1 MYRFVTEGDESIPRD
16 ANSGQQGASAGGENA
31 ASAPADPNLYQK
43 CYDYYMNFYRY
54 VLLDYRYFCI
64 GCLLKFCHIS
74 TKSRWA
80 IVIVKMRCQCRAKY
94 GVVDESPAAPTKD
107 SDDNKKDG
115 DAGENKSSAAL
126 SALGSYGSDSDS
138 ETDGKDND

>member
-1 MYRFVTEGDESIPRD
+1 MHCP
-16 ANSGQQGASAGGENA
+16 
-31 ASAPADPNLYQK
+31 
-43 CYDYYMNFYRY
+43 
-54 VLLDYRYFCI
+54 
-64 GCLLKFCHIS
+64 
-74 TKSRWA
+74 
-80 IVIVKMRCQCRAKY
+80 CRAKY